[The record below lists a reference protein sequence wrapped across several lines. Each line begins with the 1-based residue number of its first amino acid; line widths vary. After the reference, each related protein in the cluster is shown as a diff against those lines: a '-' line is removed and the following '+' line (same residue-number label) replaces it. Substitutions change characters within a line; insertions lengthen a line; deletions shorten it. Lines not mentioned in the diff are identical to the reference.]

1 MTTKTLK
8 DFLTDMEPY
17 YGLFDSVK
25 DIESYYKAMAAR
37 MPKIAAV
44 YLRMA
49 IRRLGYNV
57 VVPAVH
63 SPEVSEIR
71 DIIGDVVDVFD
82 WNWACSLLPF
92 DFIATFHGGYLGT
105 QLSGDY
111 KLSDLLSVQDDGRV
125 VITRRETLLRDI
137 LLRKVIY
144 GQRNYFSENL
154 AHLEIYGEF
163 ERNRRQTD
171 ATSLYKALLAREF
184 LVACQDNAPDKVTR
198 YVARGSHDY
207 IDTRLRVLLTLERQI
222 VVDERLVCEHTLG
235 RVKTI
240 PQLAWFFDRLSTAET
255 STGGAVPVLTEFID
269 VFRLD
274 DVFTERVNRNI
285 VPPSA

>member
-1 MTTKTLK
+1 MATKTLK

-25 DIESYYKAMAAR
+25 DIENYYKAMAAR

-44 YLRMA
+44 HLRMA

-57 VVPAVH
+57 VVPAVNT
-63 SPEVSEIR
+63 PEVSEIG
-71 DIIGDVVDVFD
+71 DIIGDKIQVFD
-82 WNWACSLLPF
+82 WNWACTLLPF

-111 KLSDLLSVQDDGRV
+111 KLSDLLSVQDGKV
-125 VITRRETLLRDI
+125 VLTRRETLLRDI

-163 ERNRRQTD
+163 ERNRRQDD
-171 ATSLYKALLAREF
+171 ATSLYKALLTREF
-184 LVACQDNAPDKVTR
+184 LVACQDNAPDRVRT
-198 YVARGSHDY
+198 YVPRGSHTY
-207 IDTRLRVLLTLERQI
+207 IDEKLRVLLTLERQI
-222 VVDERLVCEHTLG
+222 VTDERLVCEHTLG
-235 RVKTI
+235 RVNTI
-240 PQLAWFFDRLSTAET
+240 GHLTWFFNRLGTAET
-255 STGGAVPVLTEFID
+255 SSGDALPVLSEFIER
-269 VFRLD
+269 FRLD
-274 DVFTERVNRNI
+274 DVFQERVNRNI
-285 VPPSA
+285 IPPTV

>member
-1 MTTKTLK
+1 MPTKTLK

-25 DIESYYKAMAAR
+25 DIENYYKAMSAR

-49 IRRLGYNV
+49 IRRLGYRV

-63 SPEVSEIR
+63 APEVDEIR
-71 DIIGDVVDVFD
+71 DIIGDEVDVFD

-111 KLSDLLSVQDDGRV
+111 KLSDLLSVQDGKV
-125 VITRRETLLRDI
+125 FLTRRGTLLKDI

-163 ERNRRQTD
+163 ERNRRQND

-184 LVACQDNAPDKVTR
+184 LVACQDNAPEKVKR
-198 YVARGSHDY
+198 YVPRGSHGY
-207 IDTRLRVLLTLERQI
+207 IDKKLRVLLTLERQI
-222 VVDERLVCEHTLG
+222 VTDERLICEHTLG

-240 PQLAWFFDRLSTAET
+240 PQLTWFFNRLSTAET
-255 STGGAVPVLTEFID
+255 SYGGAVPVLTEFID